1 MSRFMDWQVGANLL
15 TGLEEPSNVCHVVFF
30 MKNSSWV
37 AAQGLTWR
45 KLTGGSTMPPNRC
58 SVGSINLFVDC
69 LCITA
74 DTVNFDF

>member
-1 MSRFMDWQVGANLL
+1 MPCRIFY
-15 TGLEEPSNVCHVVFF
+15 EEF
-30 MKNSSWV
+30 KLV